1 MKHLLNNLSIEEKN
15 RIREQHEGGMSVNT
29 SKFKKLI
36 ESKSGNVKPLIMERG
51 TQSPA
56 VQTAEKVSLPP
67 ESQSQVLDT
76 GLQIDCVKRVI
87 TKANIHLIKDANTK
101 IIDIYCNMANRNTS
115 KIPSN

>member
-56 VQTAEKVSLPP
+56 VQTAGKVSLPP

-87 TKANIHLIKDANTK
+87 TKANIHLIEDANRK

>member
-76 GLQIDCVKRVI
+76 GLQIDCVKKVI
-87 TKANIHLIKDANTK
+87 LKNNIPLIKDANTT
-101 IIDIYCNMANRNTS
+101 IINTFCNMANRNTS